1 LLVAHLRAV
10 AARGDPLPPALLA
23 LGPAAALLRAVK
35 PAIVRIYGDG
45 AGTGVNLAPE
55 GRVLTNV
62 HVPERLGAE
71 LWVEFPDGSR
81 YRGVCVRLDARR
93 DLAELALANALALPT
108 AALAAAPPVV
118 GDTFVLVGHPGGSTG
133 DPPPFRVIEGELL
146 GLRTPRDGLQA
157 LGAAAHDAPTA
168 EGHSGSPLFDAA
180 GGIIALH
187 NSYNGRS
194 GMRQTASWEAL
205 RAFLADPQG
214 VAD

>member
-1 LLVAHLRAV
+1 VNLATHGVAVNPRLVAL
-10 AARGDPLPPALLA
+10 DA
-23 LGPAAALLRAVK
+23 LGPAAAPLRAVQ
-35 PAIVRIYGDG
+35 PAVVRIYGDG
-45 AGTGVNLAPE
+45 AGTGVNLAAE
-55 GRVLTNV
+55 GRVLTNA

-81 YRGVCVRLDARR
+81 YLGVCVRLDARR
-93 DLAELALANALALPT
+93 DLAELALANAIALPT
-108 AALAAAPPVV
+108 AALAAAPPLV
-118 GDTFVLVGHPGGSTG
+118 GDTFVLVGHPGGPTG
-133 DPPPFRVIEGELL
+133 DPPPFRVIEGVLL
-146 GLRTPRDGLQA
+146 ELRTPRDGLQA

-194 GMRQTASWEAL
+194 GMRHAVSWEAL